1 MVAGSFAPVLCLMGV
16 AELEEE
22 DMVMPLPVVLRTVTS
37 HLMSDVEFAC
47 GAEHEDRP
55 FWL

>member
-1 MVAGSFAPVLCLMGV
+1 MLCLMGV

-22 DMVMPLPVVLRTVTS
+22 DMDMLLSVVLGTVTS

-47 GAEHEDRP
+47 EAEHENSS
-55 FWL
+55 FLL